1 MTSIS
6 FILPYYRLGRKL
18 LDRAV
23 DSILN
28 ARLACDYEIIVVD
41 DGTPDSEA
49 SQWLDGKSSR
59 LRYVWQENGGLSAAR
74 NKGIEMA
81 EKEYVQFLDA
91 DDYLFA
97 DGLRQVEKLL
107 EEEHPDVVV
116 FRRHKK
122 VYGEGVTDVRQRRL
136 KTERFDSGID
146 YMSRRSLFA
155 GVWSYMFRR
164 EILGGERFLP
174 GIYHEDEDF
183 TPRLFA
189 RSGSLISTNLMVNA
203 YYQRQESIVNSDNAD
218 RIKKRFSDMLVVID
232 RLEEQER
239 AAEEELSR
247 YAFHRRKEQFALSVV
262 YQAMRLLP
270 GKEAVADVL
279 RQLADRHCWPLP
291 KARYTWRYSLF
302 RHLTDREWK
311 INVLRQLLKR
321 K

>member
-28 ARLACDYEIIVVD
+28 ARLTCDYEIIVVD
-41 DGTPDSEA
+41 DGTPGSEA

-122 VYGEGVTDVRQRRL
+122 VYDDGVTDVRQRRL

-146 YMSRRSLFA
+146 YMSCRSLFA

-203 YYQRQESIVNSDNAD
+203 YYQRQESIVNSGDAE

-239 AAEEELSR
+239 AAEEELRR

-291 KARYTWRYSLF
+291 KARYSWRYSLF

>member
-49 SQWLDGKSSR
+49 SQWLEGKSSR

-81 EKEYVQFLDA
+81 EKEYIQFLDA

-122 VYGEGVTDVRQRRL
+122 VYSEGVVEVEQHCL
-136 KTERFDSGID
+136 KKECFDSGIE
-146 YMSRRSLFA
+146 YMTRRSLFA
-155 GVWSYMFRR
+155 GVWSYIFRR

-189 RSGSLISTNLMVNA
+189 RSGRLISTNLMVNA
-203 YYQRQESIVNSDNAD
+203 YYQRQESIVNSGDSA

-232 RLEEQER
+232 RLEAHEKS
-239 AAEEELSR
+239 EEELCR
-247 YAFHRRKEQFALSVV
+247 YAFRRRKEQFALSVV

-270 GKEAVADVL
+270 DKKMVADVL
-279 RQLADRHCWPLP
+279 RQLSDRRCWPLP

-302 RHLTDREWK
+302 RHLTDHEWK
-311 INVLRQLLKR
+311 INMLRQLLKR

>member
-1 MTSIS
+1 
-6 FILPYYRLGRKL
+6 
-18 LDRAV
+18 
-23 DSILN
+23 
-28 ARLACDYEIIVVD
+28 
-41 DGTPDSEA
+41 
-49 SQWLDGKSSR
+49 
-59 LRYVWQENGGLSAAR
+59 
-74 NKGIEMA
+74 MA

-189 RSGSLISTNLMVNA
+189 RSGSLISTNLMVYA
-203 YYQRQESIVNSDNAD
+203 YYQRQESIVNSGNAD

-239 AAEEELSR
+239 ASEEELSR

>member
-49 SQWLDGKSSR
+49 SQWLEGKSSR

-81 EKEYVQFLDA
+81 EKEYIQFLDA

-122 VYGEGVTDVRQRRL
+122 VYSEGVMEVEQHCL
-136 KTERFDSGID
+136 KKECFDSGIE
-146 YMSRRSLFA
+146 YMTRRSLFA
-155 GVWSYMFRR
+155 GVWSYIFRR

-189 RSGSLISTNLMVNA
+189 RSGRLISTNLMVNA
-203 YYQRQESIVNSDNAD
+203 YYQRQESIVNSGDSA

-232 RLEEQER
+232 RLEAHEKS
-239 AAEEELSR
+239 EEELCR
-247 YAFHRRKEQFALSVV
+247 NAFRRRKEQFALSVV

-270 GKEAVADVL
+270 DKKMVADVL
-279 RQLADRHCWPLP
+279 RQLSDRRCWPLP

-302 RHLTDREWK
+302 RHLTDHEWK
-311 INVLRQLLKR
+311 INMLRQLLKR

>member
-49 SQWLDGKSSR
+49 SQWLDGKNSR

-122 VYGEGVTDVRQRRL
+122 VYSEGVVEVEQHCL
-136 KTERFDSGID
+136 KKECFDSGIE
-146 YMSRRSLFA
+146 YMTRRSLFA
-155 GVWSYMFRR
+155 GVWSYIFRR

-189 RSGSLISTNLMVNA
+189 RSGRLISTNLMVNA
-203 YYQRQESIVNSDNAD
+203 YYQRQESIVNSGDSA

-232 RLEEQER
+232 RLEAHEKS
-239 AAEEELSR
+239 EEELCR
-247 YAFHRRKEQFALSVV
+247 YAFRRRKEQFALSVV

-270 GKEAVADVL
+270 DKKMVADVL
-279 RQLADRHCWPLP
+279 RQLSDRRCWPLP

-302 RHLTDREWK
+302 RHLTDHEWK
-311 INVLRQLLKR
+311 INMLRQLLKR

>member
-41 DGTPDSEA
+41 DGTSDSEA
-49 SQWLDGKSSR
+49 SQWLEGKSSR

-81 EKEYVQFLDA
+81 EKEYIQFLDA

-122 VYGEGVTDVRQRRL
+122 VYSEGVVEVEQHCL
-136 KTERFDSGID
+136 KKECFDSGIE
-146 YMSRRSLFA
+146 YMTRRSLFA
-155 GVWSYMFRR
+155 GVWSYIFRR

-189 RSGSLISTNLMVNA
+189 RSGRLISTNLMVNA
-203 YYQRQESIVNSDNAD
+203 YYQRQESIVNSGDSA

-232 RLEEQER
+232 RLEAHEKS
-239 AAEEELSR
+239 EEELCR
-247 YAFHRRKEQFALSVV
+247 YAFRRRKEQFALSVV

-270 GKEAVADVL
+270 DKKMVADVL
-279 RQLADRHCWPLP
+279 RQLSDRRCWPLP

-302 RHLTDREWK
+302 RHLTDHEWK
-311 INVLRQLLKR
+311 INMLRQLLKR

>member
-1 MTSIS
+1 
-6 FILPYYRLGRKL
+6 
-18 LDRAV
+18 
-23 DSILN
+23 
-28 ARLACDYEIIVVD
+28 
-41 DGTPDSEA
+41 
-49 SQWLDGKSSR
+49 
-59 LRYVWQENGGLSAAR
+59 
-74 NKGIEMA
+74 
-81 EKEYVQFLDA
+81 
-91 DDYLFA
+91 
-97 DGLRQVEKLL
+97 
-107 EEEHPDVVV
+107 
-116 FRRHKK
+116 
-122 VYGEGVTDVRQRRL
+122 
-136 KTERFDSGID
+136 
-146 YMSRRSLFA
+146 
-155 GVWSYMFRR
+155 MFRR

-203 YYQRQESIVNSDNAD
+203 YYQRQESIVNSGDAE

-279 RQLADRHCWPLP
+279 CQLADRHCWPLP
-291 KARYTWRYSLF
+291 KARYSWRYSLF

>member
-1 MTSIS
+1 MISIS

-41 DGTPDSEA
+41 DGTPDSEV

-59 LRYVWQENGGLSAAR
+59 LRYVWQKNGGLSAAR

-81 EKEYVQFLDA
+81 EKEYIQFLDA

-107 EEEHPDVVV
+107 EEERPDVVV

-136 KTERFDSGID
+136 KTER
-146 YMSRRSLFA
+146 
-155 GVWSYMFRR
+155 FRR

-203 YYQRQESIVNSDNAD
+203 YYQRQESIVNSGNAD

-239 AAEEELSR
+239 AAEEGLSR

-291 KARYTWRYSLF
+291 KARYSWRYSLF

>member
-28 ARLACDYEIIVVD
+28 ARLTCDYEIIVVD
-41 DGTPDSEA
+41 DGTPGSEA

-122 VYGEGVTDVRQRRL
+122 VYDDGVTDVSQRRL

-189 RSGSLISTNLMVNA
+189 RSGCLISTNLMVNA
-203 YYQRQESIVNSDNAD
+203 YYQRQESIVNSGDAE

-239 AAEEELSR
+239 AAEEELRR

-291 KARYTWRYSLF
+291 KARYSWRYSLF

-311 INVLRQLLKR
+311 INVLRQMLKR

>member
-1 MTSIS
+1 MT
-6 FILPYYRLGRKL
+6 
-18 LDRAV
+18 
-23 DSILN
+23 
-28 ARLACDYEIIVVD
+28 IIVT
-41 DGTPDSEA
+41 GGAGFIGSNFIFYMMKKYPDYRIIC
-49 SQWLDGKSSR
+49 LDKLTYAGNLSTLAPVMDKPNFR
-59 LRYVWQENGGLSAAR
+59 FVKMDICDRDAVYGL
-74 NKGIEMA
+74 
-81 EKEYVQFLDA
+81 F
-91 DDYLFA
+91 
-97 DGLRQVEKLL
+97 

-146 YMSRRSLFA
+146 YMSRRSMFA

-164 EILGGERFLP
+164 EILDGERFLP

-189 RSGSLISTNLMVNA
+189 RSGSLISTNLMVYA
-203 YYQRQESIVNSDNAD
+203 YYQRQESIVNSGNAD

-239 AAEEELSR
+239 ASEEELSR

>member
-74 NKGIEMA
+74 NRGIEMA

-122 VYGEGVTDVRQRRL
+122 VYSEGVVEVEQHCL
-136 KTERFDSGID
+136 KKECFDSGIE
-146 YMSRRSLFA
+146 YMTRRSLFA
-155 GVWSYMFRR
+155 GVWSYIFRR

-189 RSGSLISTNLMVNA
+189 RSGRLISTNLMVNA
-203 YYQRQESIVNSDNAD
+203 YYQRQESIVNSGDSA

-232 RLEEQER
+232 RLEAHEKS
-239 AAEEELSR
+239 EEELCR
-247 YAFHRRKEQFALSVV
+247 YAFRRRKEQFALSVV

-270 GKEAVADVL
+270 DKKMVADVL
-279 RQLADRHCWPLP
+279 RQLSDRRCWPLP

-302 RHLTDREWK
+302 RHLTDHEWK
-311 INVLRQLLKR
+311 INMLRQLLKR

>member
-1 MTSIS
+1 
-6 FILPYYRLGRKL
+6 
-18 LDRAV
+18 
-23 DSILN
+23 
-28 ARLACDYEIIVVD
+28 
-41 DGTPDSEA
+41 
-49 SQWLDGKSSR
+49 
-59 LRYVWQENGGLSAAR
+59 
-74 NKGIEMA
+74 MA

-136 KTERFDSGID
+136 KTERFDSGI
-146 YMSRRSLFA
+146 
-155 GVWSYMFRR
+155 
-164 EILGGERFLP
+164 LGGERFLP
-174 GIYHEDEDF
+174 DIYHEDEDF
-183 TPRLFA
+183 PPRLFA

-203 YYQRQESIVNSDNAD
+203 YYQRQESIVNSGNAD